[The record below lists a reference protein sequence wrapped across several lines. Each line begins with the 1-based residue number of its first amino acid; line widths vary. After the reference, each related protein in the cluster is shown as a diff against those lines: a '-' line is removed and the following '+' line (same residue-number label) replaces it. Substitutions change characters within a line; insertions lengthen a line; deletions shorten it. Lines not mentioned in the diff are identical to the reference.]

1 MTDYIEDAGRR
12 YAVTTSGEKILV
24 GMKTIQ
30 ERNAYVRVKTKQYME
45 AHPGVLLR
53 YAKRQA
59 RIRWAKKV
67 RDSYPK

>member
-12 YAVTTSGEKILV
+12 YAITNDGEKVLV

-30 ERNAYVRVKTKQYME
+30 ELNAYVRVKTKQYME
-45 AHPGVLLR
+45 VHPGVNLR

-67 RDSYPK
+67 RDTYPK